1 VKKYFEEIKN
11 LSRSFKILLIISADI
26 FFIVISSYFV
36 ESLLLGYPVPYSRSL
51 MLYVLIASFF
61 LVVIFKLRKNYNN
74 INRFFDL
81 QSSAGI
87 FVSVTSLV
95 IILYFIGYV
104 TKLRFFSLNFI
115 IYQNLLFLFFSILF
129 RFYIK
134 YEYYNHNF
142 YLKKNSN
149 CLIFGAGRDG
159 LLLAKNLLLKNNSI
173 IGFVDEDKNKIGQ
186 YINNIKVF
194 SIFDIKK
201 IKSKHKINKC
211 FFCAPSAS
219 GLKKKQILEIFH
231 KANLSFVPGI
241 ENNFQL
247 DINNTKNFNLKKDK
261 FAKNNKKI
269 DSIFNKVVFITG
281 AGGSIGQELFF
292 QIYNQKPKKIIAI
305 DSSEYNLFKLKRLLF
320 KYDQNKFKIKL
331 LNVCDLDQLE
341 NLYKKEN
348 PDIVFHGAAYKYVDI
363 VEENPI
369 FAAKNNILGTWNVL
383 QASLKFNVKNFVFIS
398 TDKAVNP
405 INIMGMTKK
414 CGEVL
419 TEYFSSLVHKN
430 QNFCSVRFGNVIGS
444 SGSFV
449 QVLKEQVASGGPIT
463 ITDKRAS
470 RYFMTISDAVH
481 LVIQAISLRD
491 NGNTFVLKMD
501 EPVNIYE
508 MVKKFLSENNLKIL
522 DKNNPSGDIQIKFIG
537 LRQGEK
543 LHEELF
549 QNNNISQTSNN
560 LILVEKNRYKLTDKN
575 LIKFKKDLL
584 ESIRLED
591 TLMLERTL
599 HILLDN
605 ANSK

>member
-1 VKKYFEEIKN
+1 
-11 LSRSFKILLIISADI
+11 
-26 FFIVISSYFV
+26 
-36 ESLLLGYPVPYSRSL
+36 
-51 MLYVLIASFF
+51 
-61 LVVIFKLRKNYNN
+61 
-74 INRFFDL
+74 
-81 QSSAGI
+81 
-87 FVSVTSLV
+87 
-95 IILYFIGYV
+95 
-104 TKLRFFSLNFI
+104 
-115 IYQNLLFLFFSILF
+115 
-129 RFYIK
+129 
-134 YEYYNHNF
+134 
-142 YLKKNSN
+142 
-149 CLIFGAGRDG
+149 
-159 LLLAKNLLLKNNSI
+159 
-173 IGFVDEDKNKIGQ
+173 
-186 YINNIKVF
+186 
-194 SIFDIKK
+194 
-201 IKSKHKINKC
+201 
-211 FFCAPSAS
+211 
-219 GLKKKQILEIFH
+219 
-231 KANLSFVPGI
+231 
-241 ENNFQL
+241 
-247 DINNTKNFNLKKDK
+247 
-261 FAKNNKKI
+261 
-269 DSIFNKVVFITG
+269 
-281 AGGSIGQELFF
+281 
-292 QIYNQKPKKIIAI
+292 
-305 DSSEYNLFKLKRLLF
+305 
-320 KYDQNKFKIKL
+320 
-331 LNVCDLDQLE
+331 
-341 NLYKKEN
+341 
-348 PDIVFHGAAYKYVDI
+348 VDI

-419 TEYFSSLVHKN
+419 TGYFSSLVHKN